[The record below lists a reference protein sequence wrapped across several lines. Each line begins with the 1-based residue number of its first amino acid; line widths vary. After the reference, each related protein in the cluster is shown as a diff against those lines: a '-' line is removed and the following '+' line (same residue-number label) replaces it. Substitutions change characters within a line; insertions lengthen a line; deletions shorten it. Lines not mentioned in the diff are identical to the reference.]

1 MGVPED
7 SLLRDPGQIPYSAPL
22 PPSQTQ
28 ADAVDEEETA
38 SLRELVQAIEA
49 HVDLE
54 VSSNLQATD
63 NEQAQ
68 QQWTEDTPNQPIGEV
83 AQPPPADPTIWHLRL
98 NSPFVYARFFF
109 FFFSFY
115 GLPRVTRLWWPN
127 NGFNFNLIYFRT
139 YFPMVTGLWW
149 PNNDLI

>member
-1 MGVPED
+1 MAFQVMGMPED
-7 SLLRDPGQIPYSAPL
+7 SPLRDPGQIPYSTPL

-49 HVDLE
+49 HVNLE

-83 AQPPPADPTIWHLRL
+83 AQPPPADPTI
-98 NSPFVYARFFF
+98 
-109 FFFSFY
+109 
-115 GLPRVTRLWWPN
+115 
-127 NGFNFNLIYFRT
+127 
-139 YFPMVTGLWW
+139 
-149 PNNDLI
+149 